1 MKLPMQSPKRT
12 KFRKVQKGRVSGLM
26 VPKKRLAFGAHGLRV
41 LKAGRI
47 TARAIES
54 GRRAISR
61 ALNRTG
67 IVFITTFPQTPISRK
82 PNEVRMGR
90 GKGSLDHWSAAV
102 LPGSVIFEI
111 GGVDRDLAH
120 KALKLASAKLPVK
133 TSIIDTKPTV
143 QDYKQVLS
151 SSSSS
156 ARKSK
161 GLGDSE
167 INTKLTSLTV

>member
-1 MKLPMQSPKRT
+1 MQSPKRT
-12 KFRKVQKGRVSGLM
+12 KFRKVQKGRVVGQK
-26 VPKKRLAFGAHGLRV
+26 VPKKRLAFGVHGLRV
-41 LKAGRI
+41 LETGRI

-54 GRRAISR
+54 ARRAISR

-156 ARKSK
+156 ARKSTQSK
-161 GLGDSE
+161 ELGDSE